1 VTKEQR
7 EKKKRLKDIFR
18 NYKENKKALRD
29 DYNFPSLSAVDFSRI
44 AVQTDKSR
52 NIQEDKIIDYA
63 DKKTALYAQV
73 FIVEEVLRWFEVEGH
88 GRERF
93 IKVYVIDGSSWNKA
107 MRECHISSPTTLASW
122 LRDALEKADWYA
134 KWLRYY

>member
-1 VTKEQR
+1 MTKEQR

-44 AVQTDKSR
+44 SVQTDKSR

-88 GRERF
+88 GREHF
-93 IKVYVIDGSSWNKA
+93 IKLYLIDGCSWQKTKH
-107 MRECHISSPTTLASW
+107 ECHIQDRALANW

-134 KWLRYY
+134 KWLKIY